1 LALATGTAD
10 HIVQPTPTSGK
21 QLSNWWALFLPTLQ
35 QHPRRGAKMNEPTKI
50 VNVHYH
56 EGPPPRKV
64 GPFFFIGVGLFILA
78 LAGSCHLIMAIG
90 EALR

>member
-1 LALATGTAD
+1 
-10 HIVQPTPTSGK
+10 
-21 QLSNWWALFLPTLQ
+21 
-35 QHPRRGAKMNEPTKI
+35 MNEQPTKI

-64 GPFFFIGVGLFILA
+64 GPFFFIGMGLFILA

>member
-1 LALATGTAD
+1 
-10 HIVQPTPTSGK
+10 
-21 QLSNWWALFLPTLQ
+21 
-35 QHPRRGAKMNEPTKI
+35 MNEPTKI

-56 EGPPPRKV
+56 EGPPPRKI
-64 GPFFFIGVGLFILA
+64 GPFFFIGMGLFILA